1 MDIAIIDYK
10 MSNMFSIRNALDFL
24 GYKSH
29 ITSDPKIILA
39 ADGAVLPGVGSF
51 PEAMRHLND
60 LHMIGVI
67 KEFIASG
74 KPFMGICLG
83 LQLLFSKSEELHQ
96 CEGLGIIDGTV
107 EGLSQYITSKPIP
120 HVGWN
125 TIINQHSVK
134 QKKIGHSS
142 KIRLSDNEYYY
153 FVHSYFVKPDNEEH
167 VFTLTRYGDHEF
179 CSSIVLDNIFA
190 CQFHPEKSGQ
200 RGLKILEYFFSLEI

>member
-1 MDIAIIDYK
+1 MHYKVYIKSIKSACEKICDTTVVSSSNEFTSSDLIILPGNGSFYK
-10 MSNMFSIRNALDFL
+10 GMQEIRLRGFD
-24 GYKSH
+24 
-29 ITSDPKIILA
+29 KIINHFF
-39 ADGAVLPGVGSF
+39 S
-51 PEAMRHLND
+51 RKKK
-60 LHMIGVI
+60 II
-67 KEFIASG
+67 
-74 KPFMGICLG
+74 GICLG
-83 LQLLFSKSEELHQ
+83 LQVMMRESEESVGTS
-96 CEGLGIIDGTV
+96 GLGIIDGTV

>member
-1 MDIAIIDYK
+1 MNIAVIDYN
-10 MSNMFSIRNALDFL
+10 MSNMFSIKNALDYL
-24 GYKSH
+24 GYNSQ
-29 ITSDPKIILA
+29 ITSNSKVILE

-51 PEAMRHLND
+51 PEAMQHLHD
-60 LHMIGVI
+60 LKLVDVV
-67 KEFIASG
+67 KEFISGG

-83 LQLLFSKSEELHQ
+83 LQLLFSKSEEFDE
-96 CEGLGIIDGTV
+96 CEGLNIIDGKVESFSKYLPTV
-107 EGLSQYITSKPIP
+107 PIP

-125 TIINQHSVK
+125 TVVNHKSKNNNISSP
-134 QKKIGHSS
+134 SS
-142 KIRLSDNEYYY
+142 KIRIYDNEYFY